1 MAANK
6 KAMDNLAADIS
17 DMSTKLSYMMEKM
30 ENMEKLL
37 TTTQA
42 ENLKLG
48 EVIKHQADE
57 ITFLKDRIN
66 DREQY
71 ARSWSIRCLNIPLTK
86 DRESDTRY
94 VMQQVYDVLLKP
106 ILEGAVEN
114 EEIPAVPK
122 CDDLLEM
129 AHILPAKKD
138 SNKPVIVRFY
148 SRFMR
153 SLVFRY
159 RKNFAPREE
168 KTAGPS
174 GGAVKA
180 PKMKYS
186 FFEDLS
192 KETYAKLT
200 EIKREPEVQSAWTVS
215 GSIRFKTKNSE
226 QIYKVQSLSES
237 FADIVE

>member
-1 MAANK
+1 MAAAK
-6 KAMDNLAADIS
+6 KAMDNLTADIS
-17 DMSTKLSYMMEKM
+17 VMSEKLSCLMEKM

-48 EVIKHQADE
+48 EVVKNQAEE
-57 ITFLKDRIN
+57 IIYLKDRIN

-71 ARSWSIRCLNIPLTK
+71 ARSWSIRCLNIPLDK
-86 DRESDTRY
+86 ERESDTRY

-106 ILEGAVEN
+106 ILNGAVEN
-114 EEIPAVPK
+114 DEIPAVPS
-122 CDDLLEM
+122 CDNLIEM

-153 SLVFRY
+153 SLVFRH

-168 KTAGPS
+168 KAAVPQ
-174 GGAVKA
+174 GGANKV
-180 PKMKYS
+180 PRMLYS

-215 GSIRFKTKNSE
+215 GSIRFKIKNSE
-226 QIYKVQSLSES
+226 QIFKVQSLSES

>member
-1 MAANK
+1 
-6 KAMDNLAADIS
+6 
-17 DMSTKLSYMMEKM
+17 
-30 ENMEKLL
+30 
-37 TTTQA
+37 
-42 ENLKLG
+42 
-48 EVIKHQADE
+48 
-57 ITFLKDRIN
+57 
-66 DREQY
+66 
-71 ARSWSIRCLNIPLTK
+71 
-86 DRESDTRY
+86 
-94 VMQQVYDVLLKP
+94 
-106 ILEGAVEN
+106 
-114 EEIPAVPK
+114 
-122 CDDLLEM
+122 M

-226 QIYKVQSLSES
+226 RLYTKFNPCLSPLPILWSELLASHHHQSNLLSNPGGMMS
-237 FADIVE
+237 LP

>member
-71 ARSWSIRCLNIPLTK
+71 ARSWSIRCLNIPLT
-86 DRESDTRY
+86 
-94 VMQQVYDVLLKP
+94 
-106 ILEGAVEN
+106 
-114 EEIPAVPK
+114 
-122 CDDLLEM
+122 
-129 AHILPAKKD
+129 
-138 SNKPVIVRFY
+138 
-148 SRFMR
+148 
-153 SLVFRY
+153 
-159 RKNFAPREE
+159 
-168 KTAGPS
+168 
-174 GGAVKA
+174 
-180 PKMKYS
+180 
-186 FFEDLS
+186 
-192 KETYAKLT
+192 
-200 EIKREPEVQSAWTVS
+200 
-215 GSIRFKTKNSE
+215 
-226 QIYKVQSLSES
+226 
-237 FADIVE
+237 